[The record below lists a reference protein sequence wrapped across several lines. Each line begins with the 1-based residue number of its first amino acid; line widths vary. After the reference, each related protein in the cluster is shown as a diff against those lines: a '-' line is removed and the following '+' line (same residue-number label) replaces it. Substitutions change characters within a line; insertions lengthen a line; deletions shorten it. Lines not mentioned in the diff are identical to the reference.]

1 MDDRRNLR
9 GWWDGAPPPPW
20 PEGRGLAVSVVVN
33 VEEGAEFSVAD
44 GDAVNERLP
53 EANQRLDALPDPC
66 MESQFAYGARAGF
79 RRVLDALAA
88 HGVPATF
95 STCGRAAER
104 TPWLVQAAQAAGHE
118 ISCHGWRWESHAG
131 MAEAD
136 ERAAIARAHAAVAAA
151 TGAAPVGWHTRSASS
166 PNTRRLL
173 AEHGGFLYDSDAY
186 DDDLPYT
193 VAVAGRP
200 HVVLPYA
207 FDTNDMR
214 FEPGGGFIQAR
225 DFADYCLAALERL
238 RAEAARGEA
247 RMLSIGLHPRLIGR
261 PARIGGLETLLA
273 ALARLAETGEV
284 WPARRRDIAQR
295 WRAAAG
301 LPPWTPSLPEPT
313 P

>member
-20 PEGRGLAVSVVVN
+20 PEGRSLAVSVVVN

-53 EANQRLDALPDPC
+53 EANQRVEGLPDPC

-88 HGVPATF
+88 HAIPATF

-104 TPWLVQAAQAAGHE
+104 TPWLLQAAVAAGHE
-118 ISCHGWRWESHAG
+118 VSCHGWRWESHAG
-131 MAEAD
+131 MAEAA
-136 ERAAIARAHAAVAAA
+136 EREAIARTYAAILAA
-151 TGAAPVGWHTRSASS
+151 TGEAPVGWHTRSASS

-173 AEHGGFLYDSDAY
+173 GEHGGFLYDSDAY
-186 DDDLPYT
+186 DDDLPY
-193 VAVAGRP
+193 VVEGPRGP
-200 HVVLPYA
+200 HVVLPYG
-207 FDTNDMR
+207 FDANDMR
-214 FEPGGGFIQAR
+214 FEPGGGFIHGR
-225 DFADYCLAALERL
+225 DFADYCLAAVDRL
-238 RAEAARGEA
+238 VVEGAREA

-261 PARIGGLETLLA
+261 PARIGGLETTLA
-273 ALARLAETGEV
+273 EIARLRDAGRV
-284 WPARRRDIAQR
+284 WPARRRDIAR
-295 WRAAAG
+295 VWRAALG
-301 LPPWTPSLPEPT
+301 LAPWPPSQEPA